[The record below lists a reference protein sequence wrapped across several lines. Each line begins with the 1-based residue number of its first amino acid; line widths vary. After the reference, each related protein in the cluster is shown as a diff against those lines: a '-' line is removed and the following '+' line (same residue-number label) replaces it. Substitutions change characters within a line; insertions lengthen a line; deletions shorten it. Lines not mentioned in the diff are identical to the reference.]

1 MFTGIVEEK
10 GRVISLKKS
19 DKSCVL
25 EIAANVV
32 TQQLELGDSVAVN
45 GVCLTM
51 VSITKSSFCA
61 DVMNQTLKMSSL
73 GALKPGDSVNLER
86 AMSAQGRFGGHIVS
100 GHIDG
105 TGEIISVKPD
115 ANAIWYTVSAAP
127 ELMRYIVDK
136 GSVALD
142 GISLTVAK
150 VTDDSFS
157 VSVIPHTAKITV
169 LGEKKAGDRVNIEN
183 DIIAKYVEK
192 LMLPKIEKTPKK
204 SGITME
210 FLMENGF

>member
-10 GRVISLKKS
+10 GKVISLKKS

-32 TQQLELGDSVAVN
+32 TQQLAIGDSVAVN

-51 VSITKSSFCA
+51 VFVGKTSFCA

-73 GALKPGDSVNLER
+73 GSLKTGDSVNLER
-86 AMSAQGRFGGHIVS
+86 AMPANGRFGGHIVS

-105 TGEIISVKPD
+105 VGEIISVKPD

-142 GISLTVAK
+142 GISLTVAR
-150 VTDDSFS
+150 VNETSFS
-157 VSVIPHTAKITV
+157 VSVIPHTAKMTV
-169 LGEKKAGDRVNIEN
+169 LGDKRTGDKVNIEN
-183 DIIAKYVEK
+183 DIIAKYIEK
-192 LMLPKIEKTPKK
+192 LTMPPIAQKAEK

-210 FLMENGF
+210 FLTENGF